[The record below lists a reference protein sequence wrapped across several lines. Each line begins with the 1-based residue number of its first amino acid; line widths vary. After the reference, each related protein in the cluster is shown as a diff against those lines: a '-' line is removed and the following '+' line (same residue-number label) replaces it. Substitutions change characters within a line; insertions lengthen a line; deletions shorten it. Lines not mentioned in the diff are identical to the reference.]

1 MLSSSF
7 VHSYL
12 EIFKLW
18 REHATRQKTEQN
30 KTNKQD
36 DQIPRQMQTAT
47 NIQARFSIQG
57 WVARSMV
64 SANHWL
70 RGIKTYRLS

>member
-1 MLSSSF
+1 MSCMLSSSF

-18 REHATRQKTEQN
+18 REHATRQKTKQN

-36 DQIPRQMQTAT
+36 DEQTRQMQIAT
-47 NIQARFSIQG
+47 KSGPI
-57 WVARSMV
+57 
-64 SANHWL
+64 
-70 RGIKTYRLS
+70 